1 MWSIEIKLNNN
12 FYLKTISIE
21 KHFGVGAELIDQSE
35 GGSSRSLENKL
46 RSWSL
51 RFSEDEK

>member
-1 MWSIEIKLNNN
+1 MWLNETQLKNN
-12 FYLKTISIE
+12 FYLRTILIE
-21 KHFGVGAELIDQSE
+21 KHFGVGAELINQSG

>member
-12 FYLKTISIE
+12 FYPRTISIE

>member
-1 MWSIEIKLNNN
+1 MWSIGIKLNNN
-12 FYLKTISIE
+12 FYLKTIE
-21 KHFGVGAELIDQSE
+21 KHFGVGDELIDQSE